1 MEKDE
6 NYDLQKELER
16 KFDELFGEICDEDEN
31 EIEDGD
37 GDENENGNENTIDG
51 RDDCIDD
58 EETYEGKI
66 QEIEKNKR
74 RIPNDIQNIIEKGDF
89 SDDQIRYIKKIPWYK
104 LEVPPIDIDN
114 AKYALETSHYGMFD
128 VKERILRYI
137 ACQKHLGKTYGVIL
151 LLVGP
156 PGVGKTSIVKSI
168 AKALNREFVKISLA
182 GMADADPLKGYDRN
196 YKQAK
201 PGEIVNAII
210 KAESFCPLILL
221 DEIDKMGSSIQRGD
235 PAHVLLDILDS
246 DRTHFT
252 DNMIDIPIDLS
263 NIIFVATAN
272 NIEKISP
279 ILLDRLEIIKLR
291 GYTNEEK
298 SYIAQNYLI
307 PSLLK
312 EYQID
317 NLDLKFSTEL
327 VIYIIEN
334 YTSEAG
340 IRSLER
346 HIRTICETIISYKY
360 LTKKVP
366 KIIDVSEFK
375 KIMSTSYFERRTQ
388 NSVRKS
394 VRKKQ
399 KERKKVYN
407 IDL

>member
-1 MEKDE
+1 MKGKIMEKDE

-16 KFDELFGEICDEDEN
+16 KFDELFGETDDEDEN
-31 EIEDGD
+31 AKGK
-37 GDENENGNENTIDG
+37 GDENSIDNG
-51 RDDCIDD
+51 IDD
-58 EETYEGKI
+58 KEIDQDQI
-66 QEIEKNKR
+66 QEIEKNNR
-74 RIPNDIQNIIEKGDF
+74 SIPNDIQKIIEKGDF
-89 SDDQIRYIKKIPWYK
+89 SDDQIRYIKKIPWHR

-114 AKYALETSHYGMFD
+114 AKLVLETSHYGMFD

-156 PGVGKTSIVKSI
+156 PGVGKTSIVNSI
-168 AKALNREFVKISLA
+168 AKALNRDFVKISLA

-201 PGEIVNAII
+201 PGEIVKAII
-210 KAESFCPLILL
+210 KAKSFCPLILL
-221 DEIDKMGSSIQRGD
+221 DEIDKMGSSIERGD

-279 ILLDRLEIIKLR
+279 ILLDRLEIIKLK
-291 GYTNEEK
+291 GYSNEEK
-298 SYIAQNYLI
+298 SYIAQNYLV

-312 EYQID
+312 EYQIA
-317 NLDLKFSTEL
+317 NIGLSFTTEL
-327 VIYIIEN
+327 LIYIIEN
-334 YTSEAG
+334 CTSEAG
-340 IRSLER
+340 VRSLER

-366 KIIDVSEFK
+366 KTIDVNVFK
-375 KIMSTSYFERRTQ
+375 KIMSTSYFEKKPQ
-388 NSVRKS
+388 NSIRKS

-399 KERKKVYN
+399 KGRKKVYN

>member
-1 MEKDE
+1 MEKNE
-6 NYDLQKELER
+6 NYNLQEELER
-16 KFDELFGEICDEDEN
+16 KFDELFGPLEDEDRCTDN
-31 EIEDGD
+31 IQSIES
-37 GDENENGNENTIDG
+37 DESV
-51 RDDCIDD
+51 D
-58 EETYEGKI
+58 EEILFEEDYRKE
-66 QEIEKNKR
+66 EKDNM
-74 RIPNDIQNIIEKGDF
+74 PFDIQSIIDKGDF
-89 SDDQIRYIKKIPWYK
+89 SEDQIRYIKKIPWCK
-104 LEVPPIDIDN
+104 LEVPVIDINN
-114 AKYALETSHYGMFD
+114 AKQVLESSHYGMFD

-137 ACQKHLGKTYGVIL
+137 ACQKHLGKAYGVIL
-151 LLVGP
+151 LLAGP

-182 GMADADPLKGYDRN
+182 GMSDADPLKGYDRN

-210 KAESFCPLILL
+210 KAKSFCPLILL
-221 DEIDKMGSSIQRGD
+221 DEIDKMGSSVQRGD
-235 PAHVLLDILDS
+235 PAYVLLDILDS

-291 GYTNEEK
+291 GYTTEEK
-298 SYIAQNYLI
+298 VQIAKNYLI
-307 PSLLK
+307 PNLLK

-317 NLDLKFSTEL
+317 NLNLKFSEEL
-327 VIYIIEN
+327 VEYIIEN
-334 YTSEAG
+334 YTNEAG

-346 HIRTICETIISYKY
+346 HLRTICETIISYKY

-366 KIIDVSEFK
+366 KIIDISEFK
-375 KIMSTSYFERRTQ
+375 RIMATSYFEIRHS
-388 NSVRKS
+388 NSAEKPI
-394 VRKKQ
+394 RKKKSK

-407 IDL
+407 IDV

>member
-1 MEKDE
+1 MEKNE
-6 NYDLQKELER
+6 NYNLQKELER
-16 KFDELFGEICDEDEN
+16 KFDELFGPLEDEDGYTDKSQS
-31 EIEDGD
+31 IEV
-37 GDENENGNENTIDG
+37 DE
-51 RDDCIDD
+51 RVD
-58 EETYEGKI
+58 EEILFEDVNRQT
-66 QEIEKNKR
+66 EKDNM
-74 RIPNDIQNIIEKGDF
+74 PLDVQSIIDKGDF
-89 SDDQIRYIKKIPWYK
+89 SDDQIRYIRKIPWCK
-104 LEVPPIDIDN
+104 LEVPVIDIDN
-114 AKYALETSHYGMFD
+114 AKQVLESSHYGMFD

-137 ACQKHLGKTYGVIL
+137 ACQKHLGKAYGVIL
-151 LLVGP
+151 LLAGP

-182 GMADADPLKGYDRN
+182 GMSDADPLKGYDRN

-221 DEIDKMGSSIQRGD
+221 DEIDKMGSSVQRGD
-235 PAHVLLDILDS
+235 PAYVLLDILDS

-298 SYIAQNYLI
+298 IHIANNYLV
-307 PSLLK
+307 PNLLK

-317 NLDLKFSTEL
+317 NLNLKFSEEL
-327 VIYIIEN
+327 VEYIIEN

-346 HIRTICETIISYKY
+346 HLRTICETIISYKY

-366 KIIDVSEFK
+366 QIVDISEFK
-375 KIMSTSYFERRTQ
+375 RIMATSYFEIRH
-388 NSVRKS
+388 NNPVGKS
-394 VRKKQ
+394 TRKKKSK